1 MSQES
6 KSDYRSQNV
15 SITDDLDSQKIE
27 SQISNGIQQDS
38 SISQANNSVSVV
50 QENNEIVQ
58 EQMSPDVISQSSIS
72 AAISQNIK
80 DDSVQD
86 YNIAS
91 PIQNNIQMTQNNKY
105 SQLSMTQ
112 DLQEESVDAV
122 VHLDVKMQP
131 PVLDKDTN
139 DQLTRIINQQ
149 IKDTELK
156 KYLKQKSTG
165 QYHQMLEQVI
175 ADQNFVSQHA
185 RRIVIEDVVEIDQS
199 NIKFYALSYQDD
211 IIITLQQ
218 ATVGQSIYLKKGIIR
233 MNADQ
238 LKIVTS
244 GLNLSASNWWFC
256 SLIE

>member
-1 MSQES
+1 MSQQS

-15 SITDDLDSQKIE
+15 SITDDLDSLKIE
-27 SQISNGIQQDS
+27 SQISDGVQQDS

-50 QENNEIVQ
+50 QEINEI
-58 EQMSPDVISQSSIS
+58 EQMSPDVVSESSIS

-156 KYLKQKSTG
+156 KYLKQKSNG

-175 ADQNFVSQHA
+175 ADQNFVSYHA

-244 GLNLSASNWWFC
+244 GLNISASNWWFC

>member
-27 SQISNGIQQDS
+27 SQISDGIQQDS
-38 SISQANNSVSVV
+38 SISQANNSMSVV
-50 QENNEIVQ
+50 QEINEI
-58 EQMSPDVISQSSIS
+58 EQMSPDVVSESSIS

-80 DDSVQD
+80 EDSVQD

-156 KYLKQKSTG
+156 KYLKQKSSG
-165 QYHQMLEQVI
+165 QYHQMLEQII

-211 IIITLQQ
+211 IIITIQQ

-233 MNADQ
+233 LNADQ
-238 LKIVTS
+238 LKIVTN